1 MPLAKGSWSSV
12 VLSSLAAL
20 ICGGFWE
27 MWNAYSLVHWEYS
40 IPYVHTFKIGEMPI
54 LGYAGYLPFGL
65 ECLAVA
71 DFFLGYQNSPTS
83 TNVGDTSS
91 PPASPLT

>member
-1 MPLAKGSWSSV
+1 
-12 VLSSLAAL
+12 
-20 ICGGFWE
+20 

-71 DFFLGYQNSPTS
+71 DFFLGYQDSPTS